1 MNRAQLIEPDLEFI
15 RELKTRGGEA
25 VKKCYQCAS
34 CSVVCALSSA
44 DHPFPRKEMVWAQWG
59 LKERL
64 LQDPDIWLC
73 YQCHDCSRYCPRG
86 ANPGDVLASLRQVAI
101 IQNAFPRWLAR
112 MMGDPQYLLILITIP
127 VIILGLLI
135 WSLGSLQIPPG
146 PIVYRKFISYE
157 IVDAVFLLTALWVVI
172 CSSIGIRRLYS
183 GFQMTRPLAD
193 VSILSV
199 NGLKKHLLPTLLE
212 ILQHTSFKDCVVNR
226 ARYFAHLNIL
236 WGFILLAFTTASV
249 ATGIYLF
256 GKQTPWPLYHPVKVI
271 GNIGGL
277 ILITGALIALWRR
290 LAYGSD
296 SEKTTY
302 SDWLFL
308 LTVLLTGI
316 SGLLTEVF
324 RLVNIP
330 RLAYSTYFI
339 HLVLVWILFVSLPFS
354 KFAHLLYRT
363 TAMIYTRIQR
373 MQESL

>member
-1 MNRAQLIEPDLEFI
+1 
-15 RELKTRGGEA
+15 
-25 VKKCYQCAS
+25 
-34 CSVVCALSSA
+34 
-44 DHPFPRKEMVWAQWG
+44 
-59 LKERL
+59 
-64 LQDPDIWLC
+64 
-73 YQCHDCSRYCPRG
+73 
-86 ANPGDVLASLRQVAI
+86 
-101 IQNAFPRWLAR
+101 
-112 MMGDPQYLLILITIP
+112 
-127 VIILGLLI
+127 
-135 WSLGSLQIPPG
+135 
-146 PIVYRKFISYE
+146 
-157 IVDAVFLLTALWVVI
+157 
-172 CSSIGIRRLYS
+172 
-183 GFQMTRPLAD
+183 MTRPLAD

-249 ATGIYLF
+249 AAGIYLL

-296 SEKTTY
+296 SGKTTY

-324 RLVNIP
+324 RLINIP